1 MIKKTSKTTSSF
13 LKKKQNRIYL
23 EYINSDFDNQRS
35 VREIHLFFKNI
46 NSFDLD
52 IKEVSLKYVKK
63 EILKLSGNKSSTN
76 CLILATVLKESVE
89 FYLPFLT
96 KSNK

>member
-1 MIKKTSKTTSSF
+1 M
-13 LKKKQNRIYL
+13 YL

-35 VREIHLFFKNI
+35 AGEIHLFFKNI
-46 NSFDLD
+46 NSVDFD
-52 IKEVSLKYVKK
+52 IKGVSLKYVKK
-63 EILKLSGNKSSTN
+63 EILKLSVNKSSTN